1 MKKLI
6 LLTAAILLSGWTLQ
20 AQNASINGTVSDDEG
35 NPLIGASVAIQ
46 KTTKGTITDDQ
57 GSYSLS
63 GLESGNYTIVVSY
76 IGFSESSKEV
86 NLSDGQTLNLDFA
99 LTGGT
104 FFSDQVVISGS
115 KTPEKITESPAT
127 IVAVSAQQIDEY
139 AGNPAELLARQKGVD
154 YFRAGIAT
162 PALNIRGFNSN
173 FNAKNLQVTDGRFS
187 TLIATGLPLG
197 PLNTSIKED
206 IEQVEVILGPNATM
220 YGPNAHNG
228 LLNTITKDPRTSE
241 GTTFVLNPG
250 VNGDGNL
257 FYSGR
262 FRHAQVINDKLAYK
276 VVAEYTRGTE
286 FDWADS
292 VYIDR
297 VGAFDSLGNAIPDGI
312 KEGYEELELD
322 PEVSFLRT
330 EAALYY
336 SPTKDADFI
345 LNWCRSNSNYLSPT
359 NVGRNQIK
367 DWAINYYQL
376 RFSSK
381 HWFAQAYFTQS
392 STDSTYSI
400 DERTKQY
407 YRLLDAGLSDADAR
421 GEMSY
426 ASGALFQDRS
436 QRANAEVQY
445 NNQFGRLNLSIGG
458 QWQLDQANSLG
469 TYLLDENE
477 DDFININQ
485 YGAYLHLKY
494 DFNENWKAV
503 AAARADYHEVYE
515 FNFIPK
521 FALLRQGKNGTFRLT
536 YSQGIAAP
544 TILNMYGNL
553 FGGLILGNAEGF
565 TLADGSTIEKQTVEK
580 IQTFEVGYRGI
591 TAGNKLVIDAN
602 AYFNISRDFL
612 SPVTIVGVTTQRGD
626 TPIED
631 VQSGFAAYGGL
642 VATYINFGE
651 VNTYGFDLS
660 ATYHFNGAFNAYVN
674 YSWFDWSVDEEDL
687 SNDFNGDG
695 VVDFLDILVNSP
707 NHKAGIGVN
716 YSGKKFYANGY
727 LRWVQAYDYFSSFQI
742 ASSTQPDKSYRGVAI
757 VEGARS
763 ADSFNYGPLGGFST
777 VDIGMGYRFND
788 NFRLGF
794 AASNLFNQALRE
806 FTASAPTRGLY
817 TVELRV
823 DLPGIK

>member
-6 LLTAAILLSGWTLQ
+6 LFTAIVLSAWTIQ
-20 AQNASINGTVSDDEG
+20 AQNASINGKVSDADG
-35 NPLIGASVAIQ
+35 NPLVGASVTIQ
-46 KTTKGTITDDQ
+46 NTQKGTITDNQ
-57 GSYSLS
+57 GSYSLG
-63 GLESGNYTIVVSY
+63 GLEAGSYTIAVSY

-86 NLSDGQTLNLDFA
+86 KLGADQTLSLNFELE
-99 LTGGT
+99 GGT
-104 FFSDQVVISGS
+104 FFSDQVVISSS

-127 IVAVSAQQIDEY
+127 IIAVSAKQIDEY

-228 LLNTITKDPRTSE
+228 LLNIITKDPRTSE

-262 FRHAQVINDKLAYK
+262 FRHAQVINDKFAYK
-276 VVAEYTRGTE
+276 VVGEYTRGTE

-292 VYIDR
+292 VFIDR
-297 VGAFDSLGNAIPDGI
+297 VGAFDSLGNPIPDGI
-312 KEGYEELELD
+312 REGYEELELD

-330 EAALYY
+330 EAAFYY
-336 SPTKDADFI
+336 SPTKDADII
-345 LNWCRSNSNYLSPT
+345 LNWGRSNSNYLSPT

-392 STDSTYSI
+392 RTDSTYAI

-407 YRLLDAGLSDADAR
+407 YRLLDSGLPDAEAR
-421 GEMSY
+421 GDLSY

-445 NNQFGRLNLSIGG
+445 NNQFGRLTLSVGG

-494 DFNENWKAV
+494 DFNEKWKAV

-521 FALLRQGKNGTFRLT
+521 FALLRQGKNGTFRFT

-565 TLADGSTIEKQTVEK
+565 TLADGSTVAKQTVEK

-626 TPIED
+626 TPIEE
-631 VQSGFAAYGGL
+631 VQSGFDAYGGL

-651 VNTYGFDLS
+651 VNTYGVDLS

-695 VVDFLDILVNSP
+695 VVDFLDILVNAP
-707 NHKAGIGVN
+707 NHKAGIGMN

-742 ASSTQPDKSYRGVAI
+742 ASRTQPDKSYRGVAI

-763 ADSFNYGPLGGFST
+763 ADTFNYGPLGGFST
-777 VDIGMGYRFND
+777 VDIGLGYRFND

-817 TVELRV
+817 TIELRV